1 MAQQWT
7 NTLSLT
13 LVGLAL
19 GLGLSATLPSLGYLP
34 GRPFLKEW
42 RTMLSQKPSGQ
53 DTIYQMVTDRI
64 MAELEKGLV
73 PWHRPWQTAGLPK
86 NLVSKKEYR
95 GINVFLL
102 ACTEFGSPYWLSF
115 KQVKQLGG
123 QIKKG
128 SKSTVV
134 VFWKW
139 LEIDDK
145 DNPDKPKQI
154 PFLRYYRVFNLEQ
167 TTGIDPKRIPATPE
181 QQPNNHSPIEQAE
194 AIIAG
199 MPNRPTMTNQDKNR
213 AFYRP
218 TTDTVNIPPLERF
231 ESPEQYYST
240 TFHELTHSTGHE
252 KRIGRRK
259 STEPRHFGDSAY
271 SNEELCAEF
280 GAAFLCGHSGI
291 EQNTVKAS
299 AAYIA
304 NWLKALR
311 NNKKLAVHAA
321 AQAQKATDYILGR
334 QFEKGG
340 AQ

>member
-1 MAQQWT
+1 MSPKT
-7 NTLSLT
+7 
-13 LVGLAL
+13 
-19 GLGLSATLPSLGYLP
+19 
-34 GRPFLKEW
+34 K
-42 RTMLSQKPSGQ
+42 GQ

-64 MAELEKGLV
+64 MAELEKGVV

-86 NLVSKKEYR
+86 NMVSKKEYR

-123 QIKKG
+123 QVKKD

-139 LEIDDK
+139 LEYEDK
-145 DNPDKPKQI
+145 DDPTKKKKI
-154 PFLRYYRVFNLEQ
+154 PLLRYYRVFNLEQ
-167 TTGIDPKRIPATPE
+167 TTAIDPEKIPETPD
-181 QQPNNHSPIEQAE
+181 QQPKQHSPIEQAE

-199 MPNRPTMTNQDKNR
+199 MPNRPRMTSADHNR
-213 AFYRP
+213 AFYHPR
-218 TTDTVNIPPLERF
+218 TDSVNIPPLDRF

-259 STEPRHFGDSAY
+259 TTEPRHFGDSAY
-271 SNEELCAEF
+271 SKEELCAEF

-291 EQNTVKAS
+291 VQKTVGES

-311 NNKKLAVHAA
+311 SDKKLAVHAA
-321 AQAQKATDYILGR
+321 AQAQKAADYILGVS
-334 QFEKGG
+334 FTTK
-340 AQ
+340 